1 MRLSLDTTL
10 GMSKEEID
18 TMKRTRFTMALW
30 LWGLGCCL
38 YPLAIRAESPETL
51 RKLSEDEI
59 SKITE
64 AMPST
69 AAVTPQETRKVLVF
83 WRCEGFFHSSI
94 PVVNAAMEIMGEKTG
109 AFEVTVVTDDYSV
122 FTKESLEQFDVV
134 CLNNTTHLK
143 FDPTKNPDRCNALLE
158 FVQSGKGLIG
168 IHAAA
173 DNFYEWPEG
182 MEMMGNKFTG
192 HPWGSGGT
200 WAIKIDK
207 ADHPLMAP
215 FQGKGFKISD
225 EIYRT
230 DPPLYSR
237 ERQLVLMS
245 LDMSD
250 PVTGKVDGLNPTDQ
264 DTGISWVRTLGKG
277 RVFYC
282 GLGHNDA
289 VLWNPPVLEHLLLG
303 MQFAAGD
310 LEVPTTPAKP

>member
-1 MRLSLDTTL
+1 MRLSLDTMF
-10 GMSKEEID
+10 GVYAKELD
-18 TMKRTRFTMALW
+18 TMKRSRFTMAL
-30 LWGLGCCL
+30 LLLGLGCYL
-38 YPLAIRAESPETL
+38 YPLAVRAESPETL
-51 RKLSEDEI
+51 RQLSEDEI
-59 SKITE
+59 RKISE
-64 AMPST
+64 AVPN
-69 AAVTPQETRKVLVF
+69 APAVAPKDTRKVLVF

-109 AFEVTVVTDDYSV
+109 AFEVAAVTDDYAV
-122 FTKESLEQFDVV
+122 FTKESLEQFDVI
-134 CLNNTTHLK
+134 CLNNTTTLK
-143 FDPTKNPDRCNALLE
+143 FDPNKTPDRCEALLE
-158 FVQSGKGLIG
+158 FVQSGKGLVG

-173 DNFYEWPEG
+173 DNFYDWPEG
-182 MEMMGNKFTG
+182 MQMMGNKFTG

-207 ADHPLMAP
+207 ADHPLTAP
-215 FQGKGFKISD
+215 FQGKSFKISD

-245 LDMSD
+245 LDMDD
-250 PVTGKVDGLNPTDQ
+250 PVTGKVDGLKPTDQ

-289 VLWNPPVLEHLLLG
+289 VLWNPAVLEHLLLG

-310 LEVPTTPAKP
+310 LEVPTEPAKP